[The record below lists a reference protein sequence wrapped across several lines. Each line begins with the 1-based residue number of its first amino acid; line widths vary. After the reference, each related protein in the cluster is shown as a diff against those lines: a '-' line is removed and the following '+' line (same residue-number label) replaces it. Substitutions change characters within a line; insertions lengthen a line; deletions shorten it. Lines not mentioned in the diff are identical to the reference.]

1 MTKKQGWNASKD
13 RPEPLSCIYRKSQ
26 SGSPSAGLP
35 GRKGTHRHVKGV
47 WTQVLADANNQH
59 LSVTAYGMPHSWI
72 PRTGTALSKAA
83 SFQQCNP
90 GRREG
95 HQSTLRAAGGAVSVL
110 KGSVWWQLH
119 CPLQVPGSSEE
130 VVAGRRA
137 SPLERACLD
146 VGLEPQDTRCC
157 EGSCC
162 GWPCGQGWALCPG
175 TSLSCASALRQP
187 RASRGSAPVSL
198 NWFPIS
204 RRGLHC
210 NHCIQFQSESV
221 ESSSD
226 G

>member
-1 MTKKQGWNASKD
+1 
-13 RPEPLSCIYRKSQ
+13 
-26 SGSPSAGLP
+26 
-35 GRKGTHRHVKGV
+35 
-47 WTQVLADANNQH
+47 
-59 LSVTAYGMPHSWI
+59 MPHSWI

-95 HQSTLRAAGGAVSVL
+95 HQSTLLAAGGAVSVL
-110 KGSVWWQLH
+110 KGSVWWQLD
-119 CPLQVPGSSEE
+119 CPLQVPRKSEE

-146 VGLEPQDTRCC
+146 VGLVEPQDTRCC
-157 EGSCC
+157 EGSC
-162 GWPCGQGWALCPG
+162 GRPCGQGRALCPG
-175 TSLSCASALRQP
+175 TSLSCASALRQLWANQGP
-187 RASRGSAPVSL
+187 APVSL

-204 RRGLHC
+204 HRGLHC
-210 NHCIQFQSESV
+210 NHCIQFQSEFM